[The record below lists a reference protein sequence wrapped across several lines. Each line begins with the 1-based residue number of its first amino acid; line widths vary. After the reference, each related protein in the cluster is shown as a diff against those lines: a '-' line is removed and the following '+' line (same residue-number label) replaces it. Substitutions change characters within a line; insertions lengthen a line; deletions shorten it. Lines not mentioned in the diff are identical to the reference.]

1 MAITQLQINK
11 NLTSDCLVWLVTSI
25 TNLPENI
32 EAQYQFLSSNHH
44 LRIFED
50 NEKCEEYIR
59 SLSHLDR
66 IIFIIS
72 DNFDQT
78 VVHRIHSL
86 QQVSSIY
93 VLQTTQI
100 KNLQWI
106 QQFTKVGYF

>member
-11 NLTSDCLVWLVTSI
+11 NLTSDCLVWLCTSI

-32 EAQYQFLSSNHH
+32 EVQYQFLSSNHH

-59 SLSHLDR
+59 SVSHLDR

-106 QQFTKVGYF
+106 QQFTKVWYL